1 MLRPPFPGKVRTM
14 RIDPDRPEERV
25 DIVDQDDAPPAQEYT
40 PPALIVLGTLEELTH
55 ANGGPVCVMA

>member
-1 MLRPPFPGKVRTM
+1 M
-14 RIDPDRPEERV
+14 RIDPDRPDERV

-55 ANGGPVCVMA
+55 ANGGPVCIMA